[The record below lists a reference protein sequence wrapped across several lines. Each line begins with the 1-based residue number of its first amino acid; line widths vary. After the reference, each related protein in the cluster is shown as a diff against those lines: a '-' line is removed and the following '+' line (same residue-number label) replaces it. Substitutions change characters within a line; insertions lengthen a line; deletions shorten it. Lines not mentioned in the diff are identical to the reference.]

1 MINDEYYMN
10 IALELAKEAAK
21 IKEVP
26 VGAIV
31 IKNGQI
37 IGNGFNRRES
47 GKSSLWH
54 AEMEAIN
61 KACKN
66 VGSWRLHDCELYVTL
81 EPCPMCAGAIINS
94 RIKRVIFG
102 AFDPKAGAFGSKLD
116 INSFGLN
123 HKTEV
128 TCSVMKNE
136 CSCML
141 TNFFKDLR

>member
-10 IALELAKEAAK
+10 IALEFAKEAAK

>member
-1 MINDEYYMN
+1 MINDEFYMN
-10 IALELAKEAAK
+10 IAIELANNAAI

-31 IKNGQI
+31 VKNGEI
-37 IGNGFNRRES
+37 IGKGYNRRES
-47 GKSSLWH
+47 GKCSVWH
-54 AEMEAIN
+54 AEIEAIN
-61 KACKN
+61 SACKN

-102 AFDPKAGAFGSKLD
+102 ASDPKAGAFGSIMD
-116 INSFGLN
+116 MNSFGLN
-123 HKTEV
+123 HKAKV
-128 TCSVMKNE
+128 TPGVLKGE

-141 TNFFKDLR
+141 TNFFKNLR

>member
-66 VGSWRLHDCELYVTL
+66 VGSWRLHDCELYVT
-81 EPCPMCAGAIINS
+81 I
-94 RIKRVIFG
+94 
-102 AFDPKAGAFGSKLD
+102 
-116 INSFGLN
+116 
-123 HKTEV
+123 
-128 TCSVMKNE
+128 
-136 CSCML
+136 
-141 TNFFKDLR
+141 